1 MRSMNHLKWHVIK
14 ALTEM
19 SIKLI
24 AYHLLQAILEIIQE
38 IALIIKRFTWTCKP
52 LPIMVFYS

>member
-1 MRSMNHLKWHVIK
+1 MRSMNHLKWHVIE

-24 AYHLLQAILEIIQE
+24 AYHLLQAILK
-38 IALIIKRFTWTCKP
+38 IIKKVTLVIEWFAWTCKP
-52 LPIMVFYS
+52 LPKMVFYS

>member
-1 MRSMNHLKWHVIK
+1 MNMILTILQYVCVNRLKRHVVE

-24 AYHLLQAILEIIQE
+24 AYHLLQAILEVI
-38 IALIIKRFTWTCKP
+38 
-52 LPIMVFYS
+52 

>member
-1 MRSMNHLKWHVIK
+1 MRVHKPLKRHIIE

-24 AYHLLQAILEIIQE
+24 AYHLLQAILEVI
-38 IALIIKRFTWTCKP
+38 
-52 LPIMVFYS
+52 

>member
-1 MRSMNHLKWHVIK
+1 MNRLKRHVVE

-24 AYHLLQAILEIIQE
+24 AYHLLQAILEVI
-38 IALIIKRFTWTCKP
+38 
-52 LPIMVFYS
+52 